1 MNYGLRHYDFKEI
14 HIGNEPGVFVASDV
28 IKPLKVESG
37 IPESQNLQD
46 TAFVNT
52 SLKCSKDDTIKMLLS
67 ENEKITADYQMK
79 EQLTAPV
86 KSNTEIGKVTYY
98 LNGKPLREYPIITTQ
113 NIEKLDFS
121 WCLDKIWGW
130 FAA

>member
-1 MNYGLRHYDFKEI
+1 
-14 HIGNEPGVFVASDV
+14 
-28 IKPLKVESG
+28 
-37 IPESQNLQD
+37 
-46 TAFVNT
+46 
-52 SLKCSKDDTIKMLLS
+52 MLLS